1 MTRTRQVVGLVVW
14 VAICLVAAG
23 LGAWATTPEIDGWY
37 RTLRKPEW
45 NPPNAVFGPVWTTL
59 YIMMAVA
66 AWLVWR
72 QQGFSAARR
81 PLGLFA
87 LQLALNV
94 AWSWIFFGSHQV
106 GLAALEVVVL
116 WLAIAATI
124 VSFLRR
130 SRPAGWLL
138 VPYLAW
144 VSFATVLNWTIWS
157 LNPGGS

>member
-1 MTRTRQVVGLVVW
+1 MTRTRQVAGLLVW
-14 VAICLVAAG
+14 VAICLGAAG

-45 NPPNAVFGPVWTTL
+45 NPPDAVFGPVWTTL

-72 QQGFSAARR
+72 QQGLYAARR

-106 GLAALEVVVL
+106 GLAALEIVVL
-116 WLAIAATI
+116 WMAIAATI
-124 VSFLRR
+124 ISFLRR

-157 LNPGGS
+157 LNPGGG